1 MIPFLGPIL
10 GLVGNIFGGVNDH
23 FEGKRKI
30 KQSQVDST
38 IALAKAKVEH
48 VILTA
53 QTGQAA
59 EIDWDVQALKNAQ
72 NSWADEWFVILL
84 SIPAVLSFCG
94 TWGATVVYDGFTA
107 LNNAPDW
114 YLGAFGIA
122 VAASFG
128 VRKFGNK
135 MIDRIKGK

>member
-10 GLVGNIFGGVNDH
+10 DLVGNVFGGVNDH
-23 FEGKRKI
+23 FAGKRAI
-30 KQSQVDST
+30 KQANVAST
-38 IALAKAKVEH
+38 IAIAKAKVAH
-48 VILTA
+48 VIKTA
-53 QTGQAA
+53 ETGQAA

-72 NSWADEWFVILL
+72 SSWADEWFVILL

-94 TWGATVVYDGFTA
+94 PWGAGVVADGFTA
-107 LNNAPDW
+107 LGLAPDW